1 MKKLILP
8 ISLLLIFSSCAEQ
21 QERKDDPTVEKKQ
34 PEAVVEKQSNSYYA
48 MPSPEQMFTFIND
61 NGIAF
66 NKSLVLDPALADNY
80 NDPVRKAI
88 VFGIYTADLAYTAA
102 YEDVEGS
109 LKLYKTVRELSQ
121 ELEIEELM
129 SEEMMQDIQANL
141 ENPDSLSLIAG
152 ESYYK
157 AVQHLEDNG
166 QEGKLALM
174 TIGGWIES
182 VHITLNSMENID
194 LESKTAQRIAAQ
206 KITFDNLYSYLEL
219 NNDKLGIQGEIDK
232 LQEIKRVLSS
242 LKEEKSLKS
251 EKKSGGK
258 LVFEKGKK
266 IGLTK
271 EQFSELKSAVQAY
284 RVQAIAQ
291 NI

>member
-8 ISLLLIFSSCAEQ
+8 ISLLLIFSSCAEH
-21 QERKDDPTVEKKQ
+21 QERKDAVLVEATEPTV
-34 PEAVVEKQSNSYYA
+34 VSEKQNNSYYA

-66 NKSLVLDPALADNY
+66 NKSLVLDAALADNY

-129 SEEMMQDIQANL
+129 SEEMMQNIQANL
-141 ENPDSLSLIAG
+141 EKPDSLTLIAS

-174 TIGGWIES
+174 TLGGWIES
-182 VHITLNSMENID
+182 VYITLNSMENVD
-194 LESKTAQRIAAQ
+194 LGSETAQRIAAQ
-206 KITFDNLYSYLEL
+206 KITFENLYSYLEM
-219 NNDKLGIQGEIDK
+219 NNDKLGIQEEIAK
-232 LQEIKRVLSS
+232 LEQIRTVLNS
-242 LKEEKSLKS
+242 LQQKSAVKS
-251 EKKSGGK
+251 EKKSDGK
-258 LVFEKGKK
+258 LVFGKGKK
-266 IGLTK
+266 IELTK
-271 EQFSELKSAVQAY
+271 EQFSELKSAVEAY